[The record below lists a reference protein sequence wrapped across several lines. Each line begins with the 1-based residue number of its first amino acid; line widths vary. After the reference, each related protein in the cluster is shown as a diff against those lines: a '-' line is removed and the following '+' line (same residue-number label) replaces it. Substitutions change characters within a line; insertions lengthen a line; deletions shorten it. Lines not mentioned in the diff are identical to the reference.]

1 MLKIADWSGLARGL
15 LALCLVVAATGAR
28 AEMVANLYDASVP
41 VEEQTQSAF
50 RRAAAQGLEHVLVR
64 VSGRSQVSSRQEIA
78 SALANPEPLVVQYRY
93 HQSSPNPDQ
102 SAAED
107 TPSLML
113 ELSYSPRQVNA
124 LLQSAG
130 LPVWSANRPSMLV
143 WLVAD
148 TASGRRFVGGG
159 EHPELQSMVSEE
171 AARRG
176 LPLQFPLFDLTDTA
190 NLSVDQVW
198 QLSASAVREASQRY
212 GSAYVLVGR
221 ASEFS
226 TGQWVASWLLLDGDV
241 ARNFESDGMGAQQ
254 ALASAVDRV
263 ADVQAERYAVLNGGA
278 GAGSSLIL
286 IDGVTDFYSYAAL
299 MGYLESLAIVRHA
312 NSVWVSDKELVVDLV
327 LNDDM
332 EKAQR
337 FLTMDGKLQALDQG
351 SQMGVPG
358 GVPGQM
364 MVRSRYRWVGAAR

>member
-1 MLKIADWSGLARGL
+1 MGLTAPWC
-15 LALCLVVAATGAR
+15 LALCLLTIAATAR
-28 AEMVANLYDASVP
+28 AEMVANLYDAAVP
-41 VEEQTQSAF
+41 VKEQTQSAF
-50 RRAAAQGLEHVLVR
+50 RRAAAKGLERVLIR
-64 VSGRSQVSSRQEIA
+64 VSGRSQVSDRADIA

-93 HQSSPNPDQ
+93 HQPLAADTDPS
-102 SAAED
+102 AED
-107 TPSLML
+107 DAPSLVL

-159 EHPELQSMVSEE
+159 EQPELQALMTDE
-171 AARRG
+171 AERRG

-190 NLSVDQVW
+190 NLSVNQVW
-198 QLSASAVREASQRY
+198 QLSATAVREASQRY
-212 GSAYVLVGR
+212 GSAYILVGR

-226 TGQWVASWLLLDGDV
+226 TGQWVASWLLLDGEV
-241 ARNFESDGMGAQQ
+241 ARNFESEGMGAQQ

-263 ADVQAERYAVLNGGA
+263 ADVQAERYAVFSGGV

-286 IDGVTDFYSYAAL
+286 IDGIADFHSYAAL

-337 FLTMDGKLQALDQG
+337 FLAMDGRLQEVSGSGYQG
-351 SQMGVPG
+351 SPG
-358 GVPGQM
+358 GVPPQL
-364 MVRSRYRWVGAAR
+364 MVRNRYRWVGAER

>member
-1 MLKIADWSGLARGL
+1 MWC
-15 LALCLVVAATGAR
+15 LALCLLIIAATAR
-28 AEMVANLYDASVP
+28 AEMVANLYDAAVP
-41 VEEQTQSAF
+41 VKEQTQSTF
-50 RRAAAQGLEHVLVR
+50 RRAASEGLERVLIR
-64 VSGRSQVSSRQEIA
+64 VSGRSQVSDRADIA

-93 HQSSPNPDQ
+93 HQPLAPDNDP
-102 SAAED
+102 SAVDES
-107 TPSLML
+107 PSLML

-148 TASGRRFVGGG
+148 TATGRRFVGGG
-159 EHPELQSMVSEE
+159 EQPELQALMNDE
-171 AARRG
+171 AQRRG

-190 NLSVDQVW
+190 NLSVNQVW
-198 QLSASAVREASQRY
+198 QLSAPAVREASQRY
-212 GSAYVLVGR
+212 GSAYILVGR

-241 ARNFESDGMGAQQ
+241 VRTFESDGMGARQ

-278 GAGSSLIL
+278 GAGSSLIQV
-286 IDGVTDFYSYAAL
+286 DGIADFRSYAAL

-327 LNDDM
+327 LNDDI

-337 FLTMDGKLQALDQG
+337 FLAMDGRLQEVSGSGQQG
-351 SQMGVPG
+351 SPSGVP
-358 GVPGQM
+358 PQL
-364 MVRSRYRWVGAAR
+364 MVRNRYRWVGADR